1 MFISPFMAIA
11 SEYIQIIVAAI
22 YAVTL
27 FYTIVTFQRSKRLDQ
42 IASLGDV
49 MNELRDV
56 EREMAKIP
64 AGSQFDDVRNSWS
77 FRMFNSLEWLS
88 FMINERIIT
97 DKKLMEYIKPM
108 IISYYENT
116 FLKSG
121 SGKEKDSSQYQ
132 QFKKL
137 YQTVKKQVQTNKG
150 QGFSMRDGVQ
160 FNMNK
165 TVIWENKES
174 SDYSIEYF
182 DLISERG
189 AHILRPELA

>member
-1 MFISPFMAIA
+1 MAIA

-22 YAVTL
+22 YAITL
-27 FYTIVTFQRSKRLDQ
+27 IYTIVTFQRSKRVDQ
-42 IASLGDV
+42 ITSLGDV

-56 EREMAKIP
+56 DRELEKIP
-64 AGSQFDDVRNSWS
+64 SGSQFDDVRDSWY

-137 YQTVKKQVQTNKG
+137 YQTVVKQV
-150 QGFSMRDGVQ
+150 
-160 FNMNK
+160 
-165 TVIWENKES
+165 
-174 SDYSIEYF
+174 
-182 DLISERG
+182 
-189 AHILRPELA
+189 